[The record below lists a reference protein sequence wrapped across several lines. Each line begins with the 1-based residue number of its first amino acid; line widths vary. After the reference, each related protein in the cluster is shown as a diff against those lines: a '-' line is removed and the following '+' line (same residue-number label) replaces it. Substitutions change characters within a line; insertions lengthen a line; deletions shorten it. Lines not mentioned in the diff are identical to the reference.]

1 MRLRPGDYAFLVL
14 LYSCCV
20 SVVEGAFLQNQFL
33 PALVRRKHAHSDN
46 PHLNNRNF
54 VTAMMVMKQQPIL
67 QDEEEEEE
75 AMDAL
80 QMKSL
85 YAEVA
90 EDDSAWFQEFV
101 IDILGEDNLGT
112 DLMGV
117 NGSALSQQEKE
128 QRKQKQDEIQSPEE
142 VISKDEMKIL
152 GEENNES
159 DYQDE
164 SVATNRKNKPIDAS
178 ASSSES
184 NDTIAIS
191 AVDNED
197 SPSMKVKDAIDE
209 GIRTTS
215 SLMEQQK
222 EDGADNDMATNGQV
236 QTTTQQ
242 QLEDTLNEGT
252 TTKATNADGDPVPSS
267 SLSGVATSTTLK
279 TQKDSD
285 ATPTGE
291 DAVSVV
297 LYRDGTSR
305 RQSWQRVPLSDLE
318 ALGYSKEDVRSLQ
331 ADALEL
337 IIDETVQRPRMGI
350 PSRWKQKES
359 LNDDVRV
366 VSFLEADQVCNAVGK
381 DSDVGLIKN
390 GKRDSSHQEALSP
403 ETGNK
408 SQNSPVVDTDNVRHI
423 GEELE
428 EKATA
433 QQSQRHAKS
442 EGKGQQRSSRK
453 ESVDSYGK
461 KEPLP
466 SGGRKQRQIDREGPV
481 SSASTLP
488 KRERRRRSRER
499 SSRRPNGERKPLY
512 SGRPSPMT
520 NKKKQRP
527 GDPPP
532 PRGFWPDVHTFRDL
546 LRKEASMRISIVG
559 DDFADAVKDESDWR
573 LQLYTDWL
581 WTLHGG
587 VGEPIIESR
596 TDRNRRKRSQRYAE
610 RDIPAPRSPRRRH
623 ER

>member
-1 MRLRPGDYAFLVL
+1 MRLRPGDYTFLVL

-20 SVVEGAFLQNQFL
+20 LVVEGAFLHNQFL
-33 PALVRRKHAHSDN
+33 PALVRRKRAHSDN

-54 VTAMMVMKQQPIL
+54 VTDMMVMKQQPIL

-75 AMDAL
+75 ATDAS
-80 QMKSL
+80 QMTRL

-101 IDILGEDNLGT
+101 IDILGKDNLGT
-112 DLMGV
+112 DLMDV

-128 QRKQKQDEIQSPEE
+128 QAKQKQDEIQSPGK
-142 VISKDEMKIL
+142 VFSKDETKIL

-159 DYQDE
+159 ENQDE

-184 NDTIAIS
+184 NDTIAIT

-197 SPSMKVKDAIDE
+197 SPSMKVNDAMDE

-215 SLMEQQK
+215 SSMQQQK
-222 EDGADNDMATNGQV
+222 EDGADNDKATNRQV
-236 QTTTQQ
+236 QTTNQQ
-242 QLEDTLNEGT
+242 QDKDTLNEVI
-252 TTKATNADGDPVPSS
+252 TTKATSGDGDPVPSFS
-267 SLSGVATSTTLK
+267 SSGVAASTSMK
-279 TQKDSD
+279 TQKDSG

-291 DAVSVV
+291 DAASVV
-297 LYRDGTSR
+297 IYRDGTSR
-305 RQSWQRVPLSDLE
+305 RKSWQRVALSDLE
-318 ALGYSKEDVRSLQ
+318 ALGYSKEDVLSLQ

-366 VSFLEADQVCNAVGK
+366 VSFLEADQVCN
-381 DSDVGLIKN
+381 
-390 GKRDSSHQEALSP
+390 QEALNP
-403 ETGNK
+403 ETDSK
-408 SQNSPVVDTDNVRHI
+408 SQNSSVINTDNVRHI
-423 GEELE
+423 VEELE

-433 QQSQRHAKS
+433 QQSQRGAKS
-442 EGKGQQRSSRK
+442 EGNSQQRSSRK
-453 ESVDSYGK
+453 ESVDAYGK
-461 KEPLP
+461 EEPLP
-466 SGGRKQRQIDREGPV
+466 SGGRKKRQNGRLGPV

-488 KRERRRRSRER
+488 KRERSRRSRER

-610 RDIPAPRSPRRRH
+610 RDVPAPRSPRRRH